1 MHVNP
6 ASWVTSSSPVLA
18 LVLCTALAQAPL
30 AERRVMPFQMDLS
43 VVAGLGERS
52 AAAVGLYLGVATGP
66 ARPPWGTPFG
76 GLGLEYVQQLG
87 SVPYRAS
94 WGVQV
99 RGGYAWSS
107 NAREDD
113 LLPDLLVF
121 ARLTPFWGTDVGFG
135 DVAMPPPPTNEPPT
149 RTSVFGLRA
158 GIGVTAPWWTRKLL
172 FMRPFDKERGFSG
185 ETLNVLSTLVLAP
198 LALLNHVE
206 LVAEVFANGDYST
219 LTLRFGTGF

>member
-1 MHVNP
+1 
-6 ASWVTSSSPVLA
+6 
-18 LVLCTALAQAPL
+18 
-30 AERRVMPFQMDLS
+30 MPFQMDLS
-43 VVAGLGERS
+43 VVAGLGDRS

-76 GLGLEYVQQLG
+76 GLGLEFVQQLG
-87 SVPYRAS
+87 TVPYRAS

-107 NAREDD
+107 SAREDD
-113 LLPDLLVF
+113 LLPDLMVYG
-121 ARLTPFWGTDVGFG
+121 RLTPFWGTDVGFG
-135 DVAMPPPPTNEPPT
+135 DLATPPSPRPEPPPH
-149 RTSVFGLRA
+149 TSVFGLRA
-158 GIGVTAPWWTRKLL
+158 GVGVTAPWWTKTLL
-172 FMRPFDKERGFSG
+172 FLHPFDAEHGFRG

-206 LVAEVFANGDYST
+206 LVAELFASGDYTT